1 MNCAFKKR
9 AALIDMDGTL
19 YDSMPNHARAWKR
32 VMDSVGVRC
41 SEDEF
46 FLLEGSTGANT
57 INIMIE
63 RTFGRPATDAEKRD
77 LYAMK
82 ARFFVEQPPVE
93 IMPGAVEIVE
103 TLRRL
108 HIDTVLVTGSGQN
121 SLLSRLERDFPGAF
135 PPEKRITSASVT
147 HGKPHP
153 EPYLKGLELAGVG
166 PQEAIAIDNA
176 PLGTASGHAA
186 GIFTVGVVTGPVP
199 REELSGNGAD
209 IVYDSMR
216 ECAENISQLLYE
228 I

>member
-82 ARFFVEQPPVE
+82 ANFFVEQPPVE
-93 IMPGAVEIVE
+93 IMPGAVEMVE

-216 ECAENISQLLYE
+216 ECAENISQLLYK